1 MLVCFS
7 DDPPEERVQK
17 ARENT
22 RAEWGRHWGRPVFLR
37 IIKEDSLLEL
47 WVQGEGKTWG
57 IAKKYPIRS
66 YGGEIPPKQEEGDGR
81 APEGFYRVSLGRLNP
96 ASHYHLAF
104 NIGYPNRYDREH
116 GRTGSNIMV
125 HGSYVSIGCFAMG
138 DEAIEEIYIMVE
150 QALRR
155 GQAYVPVQIY
165 PFRMTSQRME
175 QEKEEEHRELWQHL
189 EEGWRYTEQNR
200 QPFPDKDS

>member
-57 IAKKYPIRS
+57 IAKSILSDPT
-66 YGGEIPPKQEEGDGR
+66 E
-81 APEGFYRVSLGRLNP
+81 GRLLP
-96 ASHYHLAF
+96 S
-104 NIGYPNRYDREH
+104 RRKE
-116 GRTGSNIMV
+116 MV
-125 HGSYVSIGCFAMG
+125 APLKGFTA
-138 DEAIEEIYIMVE
+138 
-150 QALRR
+150 
-155 GQAYVPVQIY
+155 
-165 PFRMTSQRME
+165 
-175 QEKEEEHRELWQHL
+175 
-189 EEGWRYTEQNR
+189 
-200 QPFPDKDS
+200 